1 MVIMIRVKNMY
12 YRRRIVMII
21 VAIRITIVIVTIV
34 IIIRNMYTLIIN
46 AYVF

>member
-1 MVIMIRVKNMY
+1 MVIMIRVKNRY

>member
-1 MVIMIRVKNMY
+1 MIRVKNRDH
-12 YRRRIVMII
+12 RRLIVMII